1 MHEFVFE
8 TRRAR
13 NGCRRAQLMIQR
25 APAAIR
31 RRLARRTPGGFA
43 ANVKWNDF
51 RAKSCGA
58 DAAAAGKAN
67 HRYTAI
73 VAPLCAPQIIK
84 IVDTELIDDYVEILR
99 TSDGS
104 LRRPFVARERHPLTR
119 RHRASRSDLPC
130 SRQRQPDFLRL
141 FHRL

>member
-84 IVDTELIDDYVEILR
+84 IVDTSSSMIMSRFFARLMVL
-99 TSDGS
+99 S
-104 LRRPFVARERHPLTR
+104 VAPLWPE
-119 RHRASRSDLPC
+119 SVIP
-130 SRQRQPDFLRL
+130 
-141 FHRL
+141 

>member
-1 MHEFVFE
+1 M
-8 TRRAR
+8 
-13 NGCRRAQLMIQR
+13 MIQR

-67 HRYTAI
+67 HAI
-73 VAPLCAPQIIK
+73 QPSSRPFAR
-84 IVDTELIDDYVEILR
+84 LR
-99 TSDGS
+99 S
-104 LRRPFVARERHPLTR
+104 LR
-119 RHRASRSDLPC
+119 
-130 SRQRQPDFLRL
+130 
-141 FHRL
+141 